1 MQGRKLIA
9 VLVILP
15 AALAGWYLMA
25 RGGRNNPNA
34 IVVSQDITAAER
46 AASVGITDATALPTF
61 DIARVDINGQAVV
74 SGHAAPGSKVTL
86 LAAGSANG
94 DATANDRGEWVA
106 MLDRAI
112 TGAVQEL
119 SVSAQTGDEPA
130 RRSDDRVIAVM
141 QHGDKAPLVLLQRS
155 RAPSRILQSPD
166 ETRWRLGVDIVD
178 YTADGRVFVTGHAS
192 PKASVRLYF
201 DNAPSGLAHADE
213 RGNWSLAPIGLA
225 TGAYTLR
232 LDELNAKG
240 GVAARIEFPFDRVD
254 GAAAANALL
263 RKANLASRFEKSQWR
278 IARRLAGTAVQYAVV
293 YTGSEAQPRDPNL
306 VYPGQ
311 IFEQGEASVE

>member
-25 RGGRNNPNA
+25 RGGRTDPNA
-34 IVVSQDITAAER
+34 IVVSQDITAAQR
-46 AASVGITDATALPTF
+46 AADGAADGAAIPRF
-61 DIARVDINGQAVV
+61 DIARVDIGGQAVL

-86 LAAGSANG
+86 LVGGAANG
-94 DATANDRGEWVA
+94 GATANDRGEWVA
-106 MLDRAI
+106 MLDRALSG
-112 TGAVQEL
+112 TTQE
-119 SVSAQTGDEPA
+119 VSAAAQVGDEPE
-130 RRSDDRVIAVM
+130 RHSNQRVIAVM
-141 QHGDKAPLVLLQRS
+141 QHGDRAPLVVLQLPG
-155 RAPSRILQSPD
+155 APSRVLQNPD
-166 ETRWRLGVDIVD
+166 DSRSRLRVDIVD
-178 YTADGRVFVTGHAS
+178 YTADGKVFVTGHAS
-192 PKASVRLYF
+192 PKANVRLYL

-213 RGNWSLAPIGLA
+213 RGIWSLAPVGLA

-254 GAAAANALL
+254 GPAAANALL
-263 RKANLASRFEKSQWR
+263 GKANLASRIEKAQWR
-278 IARRLAGTAVQYAVV
+278 IARRLAGALVQYAVV
-293 YTGSEAQPRDPNL
+293 YTRSEAEPRDPNL

-311 IFEQGEASVE
+311 VFEQGEASVE